1 MEKPPV
7 VTNGVG
13 MTIAGV
19 AMVLIAGVGMF
30 VLDQEVGVGLLALG
44 LVFIAFGGRQHRS
57 GPKSNARINTRDL

>member
-44 LVFIAFGGRQHRS
+44 LVFIAFGGRQAHPNPNKQTLLHR
-57 GPKSNARINTRDL
+57 